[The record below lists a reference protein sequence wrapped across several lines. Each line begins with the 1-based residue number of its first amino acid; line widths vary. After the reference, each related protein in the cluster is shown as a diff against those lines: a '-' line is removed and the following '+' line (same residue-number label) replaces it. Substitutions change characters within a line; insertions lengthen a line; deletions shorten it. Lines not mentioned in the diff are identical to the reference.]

1 MLYLDAAATSPVR
14 REALEAMWPYL
25 TGDFGNPSSRHTVG
39 ESAARGLATARAQVA
54 AFFGCRPGEVVF
66 TSGGTEANNLAIK
79 GIALAKPR
87 GRHLVTSRIEH
98 EAVLASVDY
107 LERFHGFDVS
117 FVPLARDGSVTPAAL
132 ASVLRDD
139 TTLVTLAHANNE
151 IGTVQDLAALSAETR
166 ARSIPFHSDAV
177 QTAGWLPTRV
187 GDLGVQAL
195 SISGHKV
202 GAPKG
207 VGALYLA
214 GRLSIEPLV
223 HGGGQERGRRSG
235 TENVAGA
242 VALGVAV
249 GLAETSRAAR
259 AAAAAEA
266 RDAFVGAVVSLVP
279 GATLTGP
286 AVAGEDVV
294 ERLPANASFV
304 FPGTNGEAILLELER
319 RGIVSSSGA
328 ACAAGDEG
336 PSHVLTALGVTADV
350 AQTAVRFTWQA
361 DVSAESLEGVAGALR
376 ESVAAV
382 SSIR

>member
-25 TGDFGNPSSRHTVG
+25 TSDFGNPSSRHTVG
-39 ESAARGLATARAQVA
+39 ESAARALTAARAQVA

-66 TSGGTEANNLAIK
+66 TAGGTEAANLAVK
-79 GIALAKPR
+79 GIALGDPR
-87 GRHLVTSRIEH
+87 RRHLVTTRIEH
-98 EAVLASVDY
+98 EAVLASVDH
-107 LERFHGFDVS
+107 LERLHGFEVS
-117 FVPLARDGSVTPAAL
+117 YVDLDRHGVVSPEAL
-132 ASVLRDD
+132 AAVVRDD
-139 TTLVTLAHANNE
+139 TALVSVAHANNE
-151 IGTVQDLAALSAETR
+151 IGTTQDLRALAEVCR
-166 ARSIPFHSDAV
+166 WAGVPFHSDAV

-187 GDLGVQAL
+187 GDLGVDAL

-214 GRLSIEPLV
+214 GRLPIEPLV

-249 GLAETSRAAR
+249 GLAEASREAR
-259 AAAAAEA
+259 AAAAVEA
-266 RDAFVGAVVSLVP
+266 RDAFVGAVLELVP
-279 GATLTGP
+279 GAEFTGAP
-286 AVAGEDVV
+286 VS
-294 ERLPANASFV
+294 RLPANASFV

-319 RGIVSSSGA
+319 RGVVSSSGS
-328 ACAAGDEG
+328 ACAAGDDG
-336 PSHVLTALGVTADV
+336 PSHVLTALGYPDDV

-361 DVSAESLEGVAGALR
+361 DVTAAELVPVATAVR
-376 ESVAAV
+376 DSVAAV
-382 SSIR
+382 AAILR